1 VTTSAALVVV
11 LVSLV
16 VVNVWVHVGPRRAHL
31 VTGPLGAVAL
41 LAVARV
47 AGLSWASLGLSVS
60 QLLPGLAYGALAAG
74 AIALVYV
81 VGMALP
87 LTRRAFLDTRYQI
100 PMRAAVLMSL
110 VTIPLATVV
119 FEEVAFR
126 SVLWGLLEA
135 DHGTAVATAL
145 TSALFGLWH
154 VLPALDV
161 TGTSTAIS
169 DGGRPPRRRVL
180 LTILGTVL
188 FTALAGVVFAEL
200 RRRSDSLVAPVLLH
214 WATNGLAVVAA
225 SRMWKVS
232 PPLQAPPPG

>member
-1 VTTSAALVVV
+1 MTTGTALVVV

-31 VTGPLGAVAL
+31 VTGPLGALAL
-41 LAVARV
+41 LVVARA
-47 AGLSWASLGLSVS
+47 AGLSWTALGLSRA
-60 QLLPGLAYGALAAG
+60 QLLPGLAYGAAAAG

-87 LTRRAFLDTRYQI
+87 LTRRAFLDTRYRI
-100 PMRAAVLMSL
+100 PMRAAVVTSL

-119 FEEVAFR
+119 FEEIAFR

-135 DHGTAVATAL
+135 DHGTTVATVV
-145 TSALFGLWH
+145 TSLLFGTWH

-161 TGTSTAIS
+161 TRTSTAIS
-169 DGGRPPRRRVL
+169 DSSRPTGRRRIL
-180 LTILGTVL
+180 LTVLGTVV

-200 RRRSDSLVAPVLLH
+200 RRRSGSVVAPLLLH

-225 SRMWKVS
+225 SRLWKVS
-232 PPLQAPPPG
+232 PPASAAP

>member
-1 VTTSAALVVV
+1 MTTSAALGAV

-31 VTGPLGAVAL
+31 VTGPLGAIAL
-41 LAVARV
+41 LAVGRV

-60 QLLPGLAYGALAAG
+60 QLLPGLAYGAVAAG

-81 VGMALP
+81 IGMAVP

-135 DHGTAVATAL
+135 DHGTAVATVL

-232 PPLQAPPPG
+232 PPLQTPPPG

>member
-1 VTTSAALVVV
+1 VTTTAALIVV

-41 LAVARV
+41 LVVGRV

-60 QLLPGLAYGALAAG
+60 QLLPGLAYGGAAAG

-87 LTRRAFLDTRYQI
+87 STRRAFLDTRYQI

-126 SVLWGLLEA
+126 SVLWGLLVA
-135 DHGTAVATAL
+135 DHGAAAATAV
-145 TSALFGLWH
+145 TSVLFGLWH

-180 LTILGTVL
+180 LTILGTVV

-200 RRRSDSLVAPVLLH
+200 RRRSDSIVAPVLLH

-232 PPLQAPPPG
+232 PPLPAPPPG

>member
-1 VTTSAALVVV
+1 MTTSGALVVV

-41 LAVARV
+41 LAVGRV
-47 AGLSWASLGLSVS
+47 AGLSWASLGLSVN
-60 QLLPGLAYGALAAG
+60 QLLPGLAYGGAAAG

-87 LTRRAFLDTRYQI
+87 VTRRAFLDTRYQI

-145 TSALFGLWH
+145 TSVLFGLWH

-169 DGGRPPRRRVL
+169 DGGRPPRRRVV

-200 RRRSDSLVAPVLLH
+200 RRRSGSLVAPVLLH

-232 PPLQAPPPG
+232 RPLQTPPPG

>member
-1 VTTSAALVVV
+1 MTTSAALVVV

-41 LAVARV
+41 LGVGRV

-60 QLLPGLAYGALAAG
+60 QLLPGLAYGAAAAG

-81 VGMALP
+81 VGMAIP

-145 TSALFGLWH
+145 TSVLFGLWH